1 MEKTMLYIASA
12 ALFIAAV
19 IFWLTGISGVIAAS
33 FGAAGLCF
41 LASAINKKTP
51 QK

>member
-19 IFWLTGISGVIAAS
+19 IFWLTGISGVIAAC

-41 LASAINKKTP
+41 LDSAIITKKSE
-51 QK
+51 K